1 MIRYLKIC
9 LVLFVAIFCLMYA
22 GQNLVN
28 LHAAFD
34 FVADIV
40 SMGNQVVYP
49 RSFGPAIHSP
59 AFIWILLCIII
70 TLEIVA
76 GLLAV
81 KGAMDLWKVR
91 NADAT
96 AFNNAKTFAI
106 LGAGMAVVV
115 WFGLFSTLGGAYFQ
129 MWQTEL
135 GSVALQGA
143 FQYAVLNGIVL
154 IFVNMTDT

>member
-1 MIRYLKIC
+1 
-9 LVLFVAIFCLMYA
+9 
-22 GQNLVN
+22 
-28 LHAAFD
+28 
-34 FVADIV
+34 
-40 SMGNQVVYP
+40 MGNQVVYP
-49 RSFGPAIHSP
+49 ISLGPAIHSP
-59 AFIWILLCIII
+59 ALVWILLCIII
-70 TLEIVA
+70 TLEIAA

-81 KGAMDLWKVR
+81 KGALDLWKVR
-91 NADAT
+91 NADAA

-106 LGAGMAVVV
+106 LGAGMAVVI

>member
-1 MIRYLKIC
+1 MIRYIKIC
-9 LVLFVAIFCLMYA
+9 LVLFVALFCLMYA

-28 LHAAFD
+28 LHAAFN
-34 FVADIV
+34 FVADTV
-40 SMGNQVVYP
+40 AMGNQVVYP
-49 RSFGPAIHSP
+49 QSFGPAIHSP
-59 AFIWILLCIII
+59 ALIWMLLGVIIA
-70 TLEIVA
+70 LEIIA
-76 GLLAV
+76 GLLAA
-81 KGAMDLWKVR
+81 KGAMDLWEAR

-106 LGAGMAVVV
+106 SGAGMAVVI
-115 WFGLFSTLGGAYFQ
+115 WFGLFSTIGGAYFQ
-129 MWQTEL
+129 MWQTES